1 MFSNRKL
8 EKELP
13 KLYLSD
19 RDFVHKLLD
28 YEIPVP
34 LLGKDRN
41 NNTLLHSMIM
51 EKDFKGID
59 MFLTNIKNYDRETR
73 NQILNSQNNQKNT
86 PIHLA
91 VLGGLQ
97 NVAKKLDKMG
107 VDKTIANADDLV
119 IKMTETETNF
129 NSSSDTYDSIG
140 RRSSLNKQNQVE
152 LTDVSSTSDSNRQY
166 QSNVGMQQNDDTQ
179 LNNLINKLFVQQT
192 PQTVNRQNRQNQ
204 FNLTSISS
212 TDQVEE
218 LENKKRQQNQL
229 RQNLANNLNEQQFL
243 NNFLTSNTS
252 RNNNFPNV
260 VPVQLSETSPVSDQ
274 ISTSDFIKFI
284 KQKANTQIGG
294 GSRKSTNQSTSQLK
308 GSRKIQND
316 QAWGKKKLD
325 YDVSDIQTASDS
337 LGIAKLIDQTQ
348 DGGKKRK
355 NKKSSSKSS
364 KRSSS
369 LRLRSSSRSSSMGR
383 KHISSR
389 SRSSSRSSRSRSTSR
404 SVKPSTD
411 VHMEVTEIIKKMGYS
426 EEDARYIKAGLYQM
440 VKDKFSNLSNMQR
453 AIKLKEVATPEE
465 VQKMASHLPKLKEL
479 VTKARELRIKEKEK
493 MASEKSSSEKPKKE
507 KKETKTKT
515 KETKETKTTKTK
527 KTASKRGSARRY

>member
-19 RDFVHKLLD
+19 RNFVHKLLD

-34 LLGKDRN
+34 LLGKDKN

-129 NSSSDTYDSIG
+129 NSSSDMSDTSDSNVLK
-140 RRSSLNKQNQVE
+140 RNTSRQNQVE

-166 QSNVGMQQNDDTQ
+166 QSNVNIQQNDDAQ

-192 PQTVNRQNRQNQ
+192 PQTVNRQNQ

-212 TDQVEE
+212 TDQAEE

-243 NNFLTSNTS
+243 NNFLSSNTS
-252 RNNNFPNV
+252 RNNNVPNV

-284 KQKANTQIGG
+284 KQKANAQVGG
-294 GSRKSTNQSTSQLK
+294 GSRKSTNQSTNQLN

-337 LGIAKLIDQTQ
+337 LGISKLIDQTQ
-348 DGGKKRK
+348 NGGKKRR

-369 LRLRSSSRSSSMGR
+369 LKLRSSSRSSSMGR
-383 KHISSR
+383 KHISSKSKSASR
-389 SRSSSRSSRSRSTSR
+389 SRSSSR

-440 VKDKFSNLSNMQR
+440 VKDKFANLSNMQR

-493 MASEKSSSEKPKKE
+493 MSSEKSSSDKPKKE
-507 KKETKTKT
+507 KKETKSKETK
-515 KETKETKTTKTK
+515 TKETKTTKTK
-527 KTASKRGSARRY
+527 KTASKRGSARKY